1 MNIAQINRFSPAR
14 TFTRPKTLQV
24 LRFKHKHLR
33 SGLEL
38 KLPPVALG
46 AIAAALMWCISAAAP
61 AFDFLF
67 PANSVSS
74 ASLALIGALTCLA
87 GVVSFRRAK
96 TTVNPMNPGS
106 STSLVVSG
114 IYRHTRN
121 PMYLGFLLILLG
133 WAVVLSN
140 VLALVMVPM
149 FVVWM
154 NCFQI
159 SPEERVLASLFKNDY
174 TRYRARVRRWL

>member
-1 MNIAQINRFSPAR
+1 MNLKLIASIV
-14 TFTRPKTLQV
+14 TLSSA
-24 LRFKHKHLR
+24 F
-33 SGLEL
+33 EL

-46 AIAAALMWCISAAAP
+46 AIAAALMWCVSAAAP

-74 ASLALIGALTCLA
+74 ANLALIGALTCLA
-87 GVVSFRRAK
+87 GVVSFRRAE
-96 TTVNPMNPGS
+96 TTVNPMKPGS
-106 STSLVVSG
+106 TTSLVVSG
-114 IYRHTRN
+114 IYRYTRN

-140 VLALVMVPM
+140 VLALVVLPM

-159 SPEERVLASLFKNDY
+159 SPEERELASLFPNDY
-174 TRYRARVRRWL
+174 AQYRGRVRRWL